1 MQSSKSTRAHGALCQ
16 CFVEVC
22 RFIAVLSLDGERFPR
37 PAVAALWD
45 EREGVFVERAAGE
58 VGRFGERSARCGTGS
73 TPPPTRSAIAQAWL
87 QNGGRRSIASSS
99 VVARTA
105 NRMIGRW
112 SIAAASTAAYP

>member
-58 VGRFGERSARCGTGS
+58 VGRFGE
-73 TPPPTRSAIAQAWL
+73 AIGQVWHRIDAAT
-87 QNGGRRSIASSS
+87 NAIGHRASLATKRWPAIDR
-99 VVARTA
+99 VVFCSCP
-105 NRMIGRW
+105 NCQ
-112 SIAAASTAAYP
+112 SN